1 MENLYVSYLHTY
13 TYINIVVDT
22 WIAHKKSAIT
32 QMCYEI
38 DRKLLWSGGKDN
50 QLIVSI
56 IITLLLTH
64 TYMYRYGNY
73 QINGATKM
81 WRDLRKR
88 R

>member
-1 MENLYVSYLHTY
+1 MENLYVSVLH

-56 IITLLLTH
+56 IINIYTLLCI
-64 TYMYRYGNY
+64 YV
-73 QINGATKM
+73 
-81 WRDLRKR
+81 
-88 R
+88 

>member
-1 MENLYVSYLHTY
+1 MENLYVSVLY

-56 IITLLLTH
+56 IINIYTLLCV
-64 TYMYRYGNY
+64 YMCIGM
-73 QINGATKM
+73 GTT
-81 WRDLRKR
+81 
-88 R
+88 

>member
-1 MENLYVSYLHTY
+1 MENLYVSVLY

-56 IITLLLTH
+56 IINIYTLLCVYILIITLLCV
-64 TYMYRYGNY
+64 YMCIGM
-73 QINGATKM
+73 GTT
-81 WRDLRKR
+81 
-88 R
+88 

>member
-56 IITLLLTH
+56 IIILLLI
-64 TYMYRYGNY
+64 YIYVYV
-73 QINGATKM
+73 
-81 WRDLRKR
+81 
-88 R
+88 